1 MPTIANL
8 KWKLKREKTTT
19 GREYEGITE
28 PFKII
33 TVQQLFL
40 LMFFGYLKKKKSLVS
55 SNSLCLLTLSNYSI
69 WSLLWLILP
78 TNTVS
83 LNSPCKNMHFT
94 LIILVG
100 KCVAFFS
107 SWVSDLY
114 VLICGSASALH
125 VVHTKLGVIL
135 RCMLPMITALGFW
148 KNGVGW

>member
-1 MPTIANL
+1 M
-8 KWKLKREKTTT
+8 KVKKRENHYWK
-19 GREYEGITE
+19 RIWRRNRAIWNCYSAA
-28 PFKII
+28 
-33 TVQQLFL
+33 TVFANVSWLF
-40 LMFFGYLKKKKSLVS
+40 KKKKSHVS

-125 VVHTKLGVIL
+125 MVHTKLGVIL
-135 RCMLPMITALGFW
+135 HCMLPMITVLGFW